1 MDALQ
6 EILIPAIVFS
16 TIYGIFHLFIR
27 RSERITMMEKGLDT
41 SIFYAQNPKPFYNSL
56 KFGMLFIGV
65 GVGILLANILVA
77 VTVIEKEVAYPALIF
92 LFAGIA
98 LVLNFVIDKKDKSE
112 NK

>member
-1 MDALQ
+1 MFALQ

-27 RSERITMMEKGLDT
+27 RSERLTMMEKGVDA
-41 SIFYAQNPKPFYNSL
+41 SIFYANNPKSGHSSL

-65 GVGILLANILVA
+65 GLGILIANILVA
-77 VTVIEKEVAYPALIF
+77 AGGLQEEVAYPALIF

-98 LVLNFVIDKKDKSE
+98 LVINYVIDKKEKSD
-112 NK
+112 N

>member
-1 MDALQ
+1 MESIQ
-6 EILIPAIVFS
+6 EILISTVVFS

-41 SIFYAQNPKPFYNSL
+41 SIFYAQNPKPFYGGL

-65 GVGILLANILVA
+65 GVGILLANILIN
-77 VTVIEKEVAYPALIF
+77 VTVIEEEVAYPAMIF

-98 LVLNFVIDKKDKSE
+98 LVLNYVIDKKDKSE